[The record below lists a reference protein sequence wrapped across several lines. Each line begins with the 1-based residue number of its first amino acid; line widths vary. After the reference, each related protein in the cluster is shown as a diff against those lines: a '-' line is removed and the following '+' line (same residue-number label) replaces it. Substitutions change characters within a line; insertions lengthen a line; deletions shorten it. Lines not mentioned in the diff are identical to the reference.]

1 MHGSESGAA
10 FLAGWGAS
18 SGDLKG
24 SGAAFLPHALA
35 PWVKI
40 ELVKIC
46 QPSASRW
53 ALWAFAIALLL
64 KAAMP
69 LLATASAELQGKT
82 LVEVCTVYG
91 VSLVPL
97 ATSGQEQPAPEP
109 MAQHGGE
116 HCVLTALAA
125 LAAPELPV
133 LAVAEA
139 PRREAV
145 APRAPPSSQAPD
157 VCATWV
163 ARLKHGPP
171 LLS

>member
-1 MHGSESGAA
+1 MRLLFHRAC
-10 FLAGWGAS
+10 
-18 SGDLKG
+18 
-24 SGAAFLPHALA
+24 A
-35 PWVKI
+35 PWVRI
-40 ELVKIC
+40 VSVNIRHSLTR
-46 QPSASRW
+46 RW
-53 ALWAFAIALLL
+53 ALWAFAAALLL

-97 ATSGQEQPAPEP
+97 ESSGQQPAPEP

-125 LAAPELPV
+125 LAAPEPPV
-133 LAVAEA
+133 LGVAQA
-139 PRREAV
+139 LQRETT
-145 APRAPPSSQAPD
+145 APRAHPSSQAPD
-157 VCATWV
+157 ACATWV

-171 LLS
+171 IFS

>member
-1 MHGSESGAA
+1 VLLFFHMA
-10 FLAGWGAS
+10 
-18 SGDLKG
+18 
-24 SGAAFLPHALA
+24 PA
-35 PWVKI
+35 PWARI
-40 ELVKIC
+40 EVVSIRQSLTK
-46 QPSASRW
+46 RW
-53 ALWAFAIALLL
+53 ALWAFAMALLL

-97 ATSGQEQPAPEP
+97 ESPGQQPAPEP

-125 LAAPELPV
+125 LAAPEPPV
-133 LAVAEA
+133 PGVAAA
-139 PRREAV
+139 PQRETV
-145 APRAPPSSQAPD
+145 APGAHPSSQAPD
-157 VCATWV
+157 ACATWV

-171 LLS
+171 TLS